1 MVKRYSI
8 LLTFFILVASFWSAG
23 VTGTEKNAVQS
34 LDPTGLKNLMTDEAT
49 PYLIVAMAA
58 WCGPCRKE
66 LPSLSKL
73 YTQYQSRGIK
83 IVGISLDLEGPG
95 AMQPIV
101 DKLGV
106 NFPVY
111 WVGEKAVKNYD
122 IYAIPMLYLIKNGK
136 LTKLVKAPT
145 LEITT
150 PAFWSSIDAI
160 GKALD
165 FDAGTCGKSDPMQGV
180 PVWFGG
186 PDIRLRDIVLV

>member
-1 MVKRYSI
+1 MINRFSI
-8 LLTFFILVASFWSAG
+8 LLMVMVLVVGFFSVSA
-23 VTGTEKNAVQS
+23 VKAEKNSIQS

-66 LPSLSKL
+66 LPVLSKL
-73 YTQYQSRGIK
+73 FTKYQSRGIK

-111 WVGEKAVKNYD
+111 WVGEKAVKDYD
-122 IYAIPMLYLIKNGK
+122 IYAIPMLYLIKHGK
-136 LTKLVKAPT
+136 VVEKIP
-145 LEITT
+145 
-150 PAFWSSIDAI
+150 
-160 GKALD
+160 GKRSAKFIEKKIEMLLQ
-165 FDAGTCGKSDPMQGV
+165 K
-180 PVWFGG
+180 
-186 PDIRLRDIVLV
+186 